1 MLGPSVTIKC
11 QNHVRFDSPLFG
23 SFPVNVT
30 SSFASK
36 LKPLYPSIIP
46 SRLQMTKK
54 QLIPQQVKWTD
65 GKDLEAS
72 SSVATTS
79 AQSVQQRASKEK
91 ENEKATKP
99 TFADFIL
106 QNLRYIYIDILRKEI
121 PNFAVIVSSLYN
133 L

>member
-65 GKDLEAS
+65 GKDLGAS

-79 AQSVQQRASKEK
+79 VQNIQQRVS
-91 ENEKATKP
+91 NPTFPNSTNP

-106 QNLRYIYIDILRKEI
+106 QNLRYICIDILRTEI
-121 PNFAVIVSSLYN
+121 IYLP
-133 L
+133 

>member
-30 SSFASK
+30 SSFGSK
-36 LKPLYPSIIP
+36 IKPLYPSIIP

-54 QLIPQQVKWTD
+54 QLIPQQLKRTD
-65 GKDLEAS
+65 GKELGAS

-79 AQSVQQRASKEK
+79 VQNVQQHVSKQKEK
-91 ENEKATKP
+91 PTNP

-106 QNLRYIYIDILRKEI
+106 QNLRYIHIDILGTEI
-121 PNFAVIVSSLYN
+121 PNLP
-133 L
+133 

>member
-30 SSFASK
+30 SSFGSK
-36 LKPLYPSIIP
+36 IKPLYPSIIP

-91 ENEKATKP
+91 ENEKATKT

-106 QNLRYIYIDILRKEI
+106 QNLRYIYIDILRTEI
-121 PNFAVIVSSLYN
+121 PNKIIYYKFIE
-133 L
+133 

>member
-1 MLGPSVTIKC
+1 
-11 QNHVRFDSPLFG
+11 
-23 SFPVNVT
+23 
-30 SSFASK
+30 
-36 LKPLYPSIIP
+36 
-46 SRLQMTKK
+46 MTKK

-79 AQSVQQRASKEK
+79 RQSVQQRASKEK

-106 QNLRYIYIDILRKEI
+106 QNLRYIHIDILGTEI
-121 PNFAVIVSSLYN
+121 PNLFAVIVTSLYN